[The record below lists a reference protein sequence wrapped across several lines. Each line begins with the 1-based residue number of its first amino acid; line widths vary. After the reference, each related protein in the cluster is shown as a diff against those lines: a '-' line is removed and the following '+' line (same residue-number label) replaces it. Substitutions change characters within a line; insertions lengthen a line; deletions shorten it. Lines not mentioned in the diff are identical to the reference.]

1 MTVTIPEINSSTT
14 SDKNLVELAGFHV
27 YEKYEKRDIVEVDGN
42 SFIVRDDN
50 FEKDSTGLDAMT
62 VENIESGEYHI
73 IFMGTDH
80 KGKYGKE
87 DLITNVNLLTSS
99 VPEQLVNADEYF
111 DKMEKEF
118 GEISS
123 VAGNSLGGAL
133 ANTVAVR
140 HPHVRSV
147 TLNPA
152 PLPASELD
160 KQVEYE
166 NITNYI
172 SEYDVLNQ
180 ALEAGRLD
188 HQVPGE
194 KRDIYNGIPTFGN
207 LGSNHTGYFKDEN
220 GNLLESTTIGNKGE
234 PGYGKIYVN
243 AHDHIVDSIWTG
255 TPLYGGRSDRI
266 DLKVDHIIILGQSIN
281 TSVQERIGLSHQYVR
296 HSVEIIE
303 HESASFDE
311 RVNKLREVY
320 QDMFENSVDGS
331 LLKGIRHGNS
341 MFKQTIEAL
350 RIILYTIEIRCQS
363 LNTLLNSPPMELL
376 EFVTGKSINVE
387 SIFSELKGYLDQL
400 EEEVEK
406 LSSFVEETTM
416 NKIEEIFK
424 GGQKRFHDV
433 VVGELE
439 SHFHH
444 VERNYQQVVT
454 QVDEFGLQVIQMAEA
469 FAKRDESLGN
479 AIANQ
484 SALEGLGTG
493 QVTNIYQM
501 EDSPYLLEFMRIKEI
516 SLSLAMDGFKGSSFA
531 LLLPILT
538 TISRFILLL
547 ESMGETITTTLKTG
561 TNIFLL
567 GHPASL
573 IIDMFT
579 NFHERVRN
587 SLEECLQP
595 IDEWMETLQGIRIAV
610 DKLRNNY
617 PDLVDNLRPYVDSAL
632 FNDSNYYNVHIYNS
646 AATSILKE
654 MQVIFDDIV
663 YQLSNNEAKAITELH
678 DVSKN
683 VKINMGKLEEQI
695 ERAATW

>member
-1 MTVTIPEINSSTT
+1 MTVNIPEINSSTT

-27 YEKYEKRDIVEVDGN
+27 YEKYEKRHVFKADGV

-62 VENIESGEYHI
+62 VENIKSGEYHV

-80 KGKYGKE
+80 KGKYGTA
-87 DLITNVNLLTSS
+87 DIITNINLLTPP
-99 VPEQLVNADEYF
+99 VPEQLVNADAYF
-111 DKMEKEF
+111 SKMEKKY

-140 HPHVRSV
+140 YPHVRSV

-160 KQVEYE
+160 KEFEYE

-172 SEYDVLNQ
+172 SEYDVLNR

-194 KRDIYNGIPTFGN
+194 KRDIYNGIPALGN
-207 LGSNHTGYFKDEN
+207 FTSNHTGYLKDEN
-220 GNLLESTTIGNKGE
+220 GNLLDSVSIGNKGE

-243 AHDHIVDSIWTG
+243 AHEHIVESIWTG

-266 DLKVDHIIILGQSIN
+266 DLKVDHIIILGQAIN
-281 TSVQERIGLSHQYVR
+281 SSVQERFELSHQYVR

-303 HESASFDE
+303 QESASFDE
-311 RVNKLREVY
+311 RVNKVRTVY

-341 MFKQTIEAL
+341 AFKRAIQALRVILSTIEV
-350 RIILYTIEIRCQS
+350 RCQS
-363 LNTLLNSPPMELL
+363 LNMLLNSPPMELL
-376 EFVTGKSINVE
+376 EFMTGKSIDVE
-387 SIFSELKGYLDQL
+387 SIFSEINGYLDQL
-400 EEEVEK
+400 EEEVDS

-424 GGQKRFHDV
+424 GGQGRFHDV

-439 SHFHH
+439 SHFQY

-454 QVDEFGLQVIQMAEA
+454 QVDEFGLQVNQMAGA

-479 AIANQ
+479 AITNH
-484 SALEGLGTG
+484 SALEGDDTV
-493 QVTNIYQM
+493 QVTNVYQI
-501 EDSPYLLEFMRIKEI
+501 EDSPYLLEFMSIKEN
-516 SLSLAMDGFKGSSFA
+516 SLSLGMDGFKVSSSA

-538 TISRFILLL
+538 IISTTVLLL
-547 ESMGETITTTLKTG
+547 ETMGRTLTTSLRVA
-561 TNIFLL
+561 TNVVLY
-567 GHPASL
+567 GHPVIL
-573 IIDMFT
+573 IRSIFT
-579 NFHERVRN
+579 DYDTRVKA
-587 SLEECLQP
+587 SLEECLKP
-595 IDEWMETLQGIRIAV
+595 IDDWMETLQGIRIAV
-610 DKLRNNY
+610 DKLRTNY

-632 FNDSNYYNVHIYNS
+632 FNDSGYYNVHSYNT

-654 MQVIFDDIV
+654 MQVLFDDIV
-663 YQLSNNEAKAITELH
+663 YQLSNNEGEAITELY
-678 DVSKN
+678 DVSKS
-683 VKINMGKLEEQI
+683 VKINMGKLEKQI